1 MCCWWAAERKVV
13 SLYGRFL
20 AETRQ
25 RFGRNGNMYKIALRM
40 RLKIAPAWMA
50 RNPDT
55 LNFFGAAYNE
65 LLAL

>member
-1 MCCWWAAERKVV
+1 MF

-20 AETRQ
+20 AETRP

-40 RLKIAPAWMA
+40 RLKIAPARRA
-50 RNPDT
+50 RNPDK
-55 LNFFGAAYNE
+55 LNSLVPYNE